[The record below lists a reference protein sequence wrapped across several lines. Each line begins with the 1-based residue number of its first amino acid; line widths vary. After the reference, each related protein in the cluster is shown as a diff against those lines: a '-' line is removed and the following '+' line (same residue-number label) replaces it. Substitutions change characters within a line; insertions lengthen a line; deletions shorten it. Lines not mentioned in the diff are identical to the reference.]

1 MVSEFTPS
9 ESGEYEWYI
18 FSSNGN
24 HEERFPIYG
33 YKSFQVL
40 DPVAYQPV
48 LINELLARNVVTN
61 TDEAGEYD
69 DWIEI
74 LNDGDLQVDLANHYL
89 TDKRD
94 NLTKWKFPDSVS
106 VISPNN
112 YILIWCDEDQE
123 QGDLHTNFK
132 LSSGGEFIGLVHP
145 DGVTVLDSITFPAQ
159 QQDISYGRVFN
170 GGYNNQ
176 WEYLTPTP
184 GLPNE
189 LLSLSNPISINS
201 FEINKVYPNPFNSSF
216 TISLNIDRKLM
227 PIKIDIVSLTGRT
240 IKSKTVYPSSLGQ
253 INIKMGLDNTSASG
267 YYFLKVTKGAKMFS
281 KKLLFLK

>member
-1 MVSEFTPS
+1 MF
-9 ESGEYEWYI
+9 G
-18 FSSNGN
+18 
-24 HEERFPIYG
+24 
-33 YKSFQVL
+33 
-40 DPVAYQPV
+40 
-48 LINELLARNVVTN
+48 
-61 TDEAGEYD
+61 
-69 DWIEI
+69 
-74 LNDGDLQVDLANHYL
+74 
-89 TDKRD
+89 
-94 NLTKWKFPDSVS
+94 
-106 VISPNN
+106 
-112 YILIWCDEDQE
+112 EDQE
-123 QGDLHTNFK
+123 QGDLHSNFK

-170 GGYNNQ
+170 GGYNDQ

-201 FEINKVYPNPFNSSF
+201 FEIKKVYPNPFNSSF

-253 INIKMGLDNTSASG
+253 INIKMGLDNTNASG
-267 YYFLKVTKGAKMFS
+267 YYFLKVTKGARMFS